1 MGQRSLLNA
10 GSNPA
15 GLNGYS
21 PLELLK
27 DSSMATFLRQGPLTQ
42 QRMADASAFD
52 RNSELANMMR
62 QHGTVSQQPS
72 ALDRSGDIASNLF
85 YGDTVPPKD
94 ESILDPQYIPMKGA
108 PQKYDG
114 VGMDLVM
121 PAITAFHGSPHKFSK
136 FDMSKIGTGE
146 GAQAYGHGL
155 YFAENQ
161 KVANEYADKLATL
174 KGQSVNLDGI
184 DIKKMAHYSD
194 EPSYIKGVEK
204 KYNKGV
210 AEVVKQIQDEGY
222 RTTRDTLYS
231 HKEDLKGAVFPTH
244 GYDSYEDLL
253 SRYVFAEHK
262 ISENLALNRNL
273 YKVDIPDDQIAKML
287 DWDKPFTEQPKLV
300 QDKLKELI
308 PESYLDDMSDKYN
321 VNLSLEGMTGD
332 ELYQTVK
339 MAGADDY
346 TPHLAEEYTR
356 ALRDDERASMTLK
369 KLGIP
374 GIKYYDQASRHQ
386 AGNTYTSG
394 ELTKVRGRWQGIVN
408 SSDGGFETV
417 FGDTKEATR
426 LAQEAMI
433 KARRPTRNFV
443 AFDDQLPTIES
454 INDQPLGLIH
464 GR

>member
-27 DSSMATFLRQGPLTQ
+27 ESSMATL
-42 QRMADASAFD
+42 QREASRMGGGMISDPNMQDRFSFSLMAPPPSRED
-52 RNSELANMMR
+52 MMMGGE
-62 QHGTVSQQPS
+62 QIMGMM
-72 ALDRSGDIASNLF
+72 
-85 YGDTVPPKD
+85 
-94 ESILDPQYIPMKGA
+94 PMAG
-108 PQKYDG
+108 
-114 VGMDLVM
+114 
-121 PAITAFHGSPHKFSK
+121 ITAFHGSPHKFSK

-155 YFAENQ
+155 YMAENP
-161 KVANEYADKLATL
+161 KVAKGYRDALSDGGVVLNQSLDDTREEVIKRIAKEREYFDSPDYANAIPDP
-174 KGQSVNLDGI
+174 I
-184 DIKKMAHYSD
+184 
-194 EPSYIKGVEK
+194 VEK
-204 KYNKGV
+204 RRWMLTDAQNKSNNAKDGLNLHGYGGEKFKALEAQGV
-210 AEVVKQIQDEGY
+210 
-222 RTTRDTLYS
+222 
-231 HKEDLKGAVFPTH
+231 DLKDLYDVRD
-244 GYDSYEDLL
+244 GY
-253 SRYVFAEHK
+253 
-262 ISENLALNRNL
+262 L

-300 QDKLKELI
+300 QEKLRELI
-308 PESYLDDMSDKYN
+308 PERYLDDMSDQYN
-321 VNLSLEGMTGD
+321 MNLTLEDMTGE
-332 ELYQTVK
+332 ELYNTLK
-339 MAGADDY
+339 RAGADDY

-356 ALRDDERASMTLK
+356 ALRDDERASMTLN

-454 INDQPLGLIH
+454 INDQPIGLIH